1 MLNKP
6 EFREVP
12 HEKGYPD
19 SQQRIERDEAI
30 DFNEG
35 LKAGLA
41 YYEQELGKEWIS
53 VEDRLPEIGVPVLV
67 IHDREV
73 KVGVRVWEHPT
84 FEDNFESFWF
94 WDCAYDDGKGWE
106 NEDVTHWQPL
116 PKPPKGEV

>member
-41 YYEQELGKEWIS
+41 YHEQELAKEWVS
-53 VEDRLPEIGVPVLV
+53 VKDRLPEKRSKYLV
-67 IHDREV
+67 YGNYWKAHTAIWGIDKRFKCVDPDEI
-73 KVGVRVWEHPT
+73 
-84 FEDNFESFWF
+84 
-94 WDCAYDDGKGWE
+94 
-106 NEDVTHWQPL
+106 THWMPL

>member
-41 YYEQELGKEWIS
+41 YYEQELARAEGLSRETAMEIIS
-53 VEDRLPEIGVPVLV
+53 KFSRQLANVWKCDQNYVPLVVLGL
-67 IHDREV
+67 IEKTADAIIAAKR
-73 KVGVRVWEHPT
+73 
-84 FEDNFESFWF
+84 
-94 WDCAYDDGKGWE
+94 
-106 NEDVTHWQPL
+106 
-116 PKPPKGEV
+116 GEK

>member
-41 YYEQELGKEWIS
+41 YYEQELARAEGLSRGKIERAVCKATGWLKHEMRT
-53 VEDRLPEIGVPVLV
+53 EDYEFT
-67 IHDREV
+67 DRIV
-73 KVGVRVWEHPT
+73 DAIIAAKR
-84 FEDNFESFWF
+84 
-94 WDCAYDDGKGWE
+94 
-106 NEDVTHWQPL
+106 
-116 PKPPKGEV
+116 GEK